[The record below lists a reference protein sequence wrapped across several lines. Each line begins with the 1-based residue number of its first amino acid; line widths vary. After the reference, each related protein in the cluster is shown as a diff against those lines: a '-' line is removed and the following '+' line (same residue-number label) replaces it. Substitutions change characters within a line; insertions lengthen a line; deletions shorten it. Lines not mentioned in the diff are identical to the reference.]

1 LLFWR
6 EVALDL
12 AAGVVDGPR
21 RLDLRFAEDASYSV
35 NGTPGV
41 RSCALHCNQYFL
53 QLSRRVI
60 HAQGELHLRLL

>member
-35 NGTPGV
+35 NGV